1 MAKKKRQGEPNKNS
15 DNSSES
21 CDENQN
27 MNECSH
33 IHKAVDLPKLRKT
46 LMRTSFHSECE
57 KCKTMTVS
65 SDLEMDGDYECDLS
79 LWMCL
84 KCGNQSCGRAKNQH
98 ALEHFNTPRSD
109 CHALCVNTMTWIVWC
124 YICDNEININTKK
137 ILLDSIEYLKKNAES
152 SRSKNA
158 QPHTWIMKNEI
169 ADVIELNNMEMKE
182 TGFTLHRARGLR
194 NLGNTCFFNSVMQCL
209 GQTPYILNLLEE
221 TCKAGQYF
229 NLPGGKMRLSDSNAI
244 ILDPLDGYLGE
255 WGILTRFLA
264 QTLQE
269 LQNGRPEVI
278 DPYMLFSKLTH
289 RMPQFAGGHQHD
301 SHELLRHLLEAVR
314 EEDLR
319 RYQAVILEKMD
330 LSRKTNPT
338 SVEGEKKKIIKFYGQ
353 QASEFLLPTEQV
365 FRGVLGS
372 TLQCQEC
379 NHTSQRDEFFLDLSL
394 PISETQ
400 VPPVLRRK
408 AEESDDNKPSKYQ
421 TKKEKRVAKKNK
433 KLKAFND
440 GMGENDFGTSQG
452 ADNKSETESDADVED
467 NVEEGMSNKTEGFQT
482 RDESKGTESG
492 YNSDKIENGTP
503 TSKEEYTTE
512 MRIEDAQT
520 STMGMLSAS
529 PLAPDSLENSRT
541 SSETNIDMGSPL
553 CGHNS
558 PLEDTNE
565 DYERP
570 ESRLSFVNNKNIDL
584 KADLEKLT
592 LLNET
597 ESKKMSSLYRQY
609 NTPQDEEMSEEYD
622 AGMWTNTIT
631 SRYQCVE
638 GECSVQSCL
647 NQFTAC
653 ELLTGNNKVLCDVC
667 TKNVGNGKN
676 VYTNA
681 TKQLLICNPPAVLIL
696 HLKRFQVLR
705 FRSMKVNRSVKFPTV
720 LDLAPF
726 CSKRCQKLPSF
737 EHGQNKVL
745 YSLYGVVEHSGSLHG
760 GHYVAY
766 VKVRPKL
773 QNQSYRW
780 QYLPKNQMGS
790 QSYHC
795 KGAEANPDY
804 PTGKWY
810 YISDSY
816 VIEVPESKV
825 LGVQAYLLFYE
836 RML

>member
-15 DNSSES
+15 EDSSES

-46 LMRTSFHSECE
+46 ITKPNFLSECE
-57 KCKTMTVS
+57 KCKTTSVS

-84 KCGNQSCGRAKNQH
+84 KCGNQACGRAKNQH

-109 CHALCVNTMTWIVWC
+109 CHALCVNTMNWNVWC
-124 YICDNEININTKK
+124 YICDNEININTKR
-137 ILLDSIEYLKKNAES
+137 ILLDCVEYLKKNAES
-152 SRSKNA
+152 SRSKSAHSLPNI
-158 QPHTWIMKNEI
+158 TNEMV
-169 ADVIELNNMEMKE
+169 DVIEINNLE
-182 TGFTLHRARGLR
+182 TNDRGMNLYRARGLR

-209 GQTPYILNLLEE
+209 GQTPYILNLLEA

-229 NLPGGKMRLSDSNAI
+229 NLPGGKLRVQDSNAI
-244 ILDPLDGYLGE
+244 VLDSLDGYLGE

-278 DPYMLFSKLTH
+278 DPCMLFSKLTH

-319 RYQAVILEKMD
+319 RYQTVILEKMD
-330 LSRKTNPT
+330 LSKKTDPT
-338 SVEGEKKKIIKFYGQ
+338 SVEGDKKKIIKFYGQ

-379 NHTSQRDEFFLDLSL
+379 HHTSQRDEFFLDLSL
-394 PISETQ
+394 PIGETQ
-400 VPPVLRRK
+400 IPPVLRRK
-408 AEESDDNKPSKYQ
+408 AEESDDSRSSKYQ
-421 TKKEKRVAKKNK
+421 TKKEKRAAKKNK
-433 KLKAFND
+433 KLKALDDTTIGNP
-440 GMGENDFGTSQG
+440 TV
-452 ADNKSETESDADVED
+452 DNKSESESDADIED
-467 NVEEGMSNKTEGFQT
+467 NVEDNMLNKIEGFQS
-482 RDESKGTESG
+482 RDELKGTESG

-503 TSKEEYTTE
+503 NSNKDDYSTE

-529 PLAPDSLENSRT
+529 PLAVDSLENSRT

-553 CGHNS
+553 GGHNS
-558 PLEDTNE
+558 PLEDANE
-565 DYERP
+565 DFERP

-592 LLNET
+592 LFNET
-597 ESKKMSSLYRQY
+597 ESKKMDRSYRQY
-609 NTPQDEEMSEEYD
+609 SDTQDEEMAEEYD
-622 AGMWTNTIT
+622 ADMWTNTIT

-667 TKNVGNGKN
+667 TKNVGNGKS

-705 FRSMKVNRSVKFPTV
+705 FRSMKVNRFVKFPTL

-726 CSKRCQKLPSF
+726 SSKRCQNLPTF
-737 EHGQNKVL
+737 GQGQNKVL
-745 YSLYGVVEHSGSLHG
+745 YALYGVVEHSGSLHG

-780 QYLPKNQMGS
+780 QYLPKNQIAY
-790 QSYHC
+790 QNYHC
-795 KGAEANPDY
+795 RGAEANPDI

-816 VIEVPESKV
+816 VLEVPESKV
-825 LGVQAYLLFYE
+825 LGAQAYLLFYE
-836 RML
+836 RIL